1 MKKVLVML
9 WVVVIALSVAAPG
22 ASAAD
27 LMAAKLNAVLS
38 KGPDAKF
45 WQVSADDVQAMIK
58 AKKTDFVVV
67 DVRPDPAEFAEGHIP
82 GAIQITTQ
90 DMFTPASLKKLPKN
104 KKVILVCVTG
114 QIQNLPILGL
124 RALGYD
130 AYTMAFGYAAWTKG
144 YRGGVKMQ
152 EAIQGAATNNYPAVK

>member
-9 WVVVIALSVAAPG
+9 WVVVLALSVAAPA
-22 ASAAD
+22 ASAAGD
-27 LMAAKLNAVLS
+27 MAAKLNAVMA
-38 KGPDAKF
+38 KGPEVRF
-45 WQVSADDVQAMIK
+45 WQVSAEEVQEMIK

-67 DVRPDPAEFAEGHIP
+67 DVRPNPAEFAEGHIP

-90 DMFTPASLKKLPKN
+90 DMFAPQSLKKLPKN

-152 EAIQGAATNNYPAVK
+152 EAIQGANYPVVK